1 MNSKLIIFIT
11 STEIYGYDITNL
23 SDVSVISI
31 DGDSRMKL
39 DDGPVSDFIEYIKD
53 WYSIESFSEIDIE
66 AAVIDCNSERTV
78 LHELLSRLKD
88 CISVSVYPLKA
99 AVLYA
104 LIGKNSSAADG
115 ECVDYAGYTYK
126 ISCAGGEYSVEEA
139 EPSDSSI
146 KLSDSDFYFVF
157 HMKAVSG
164 GADQAEVEE
173 LNAKCE
179 ELNVLVEN
187 IKKENTELNM
197 KIKDITNENSNLRNE
212 LEKIKQ
218 QQKLAEEL
226 KKIKEQKERCK
237 PMIIFSKIPDNL
249 TSVQGRLMRG
259 DINLENKNNTYTGM
273 FIKKDTIIAC
283 YVLEIRDISSQDRK
297 YFKSTAQSSGLIVN
311 SHNDT
316 LKQQMPPKSTST
328 GSVFGIV
335 NSIYDMTYSRMENLP
350 DEFSCTC
357 KNNEGNI
364 SAPIDGK
371 FFWLVTENHHI
382 KNNQPIAVIGNEND
396 TIDTINNWL
405 KETGHTERVF

>member
-78 LHELLSRLKD
+78 LHELLSQLKD

-104 LIGKNSSAADG
+104 LIGKNGSAADG

-139 EPSDSSI
+139 EHSDSSI
-146 KLSDSDFYFVF
+146 MLSDSDFYFVF

-187 IKKENTELNM
+187 IKKENTELNL

-226 KKIKEQKERCK
+226 KKIKEQKESCR
-237 PMIIFSKIPDNL
+237 PRIISSKIPDNL
-249 TSVQGRLMRG
+249 ISVQGRINRG
-259 DINLENKNNTYTGM
+259 YINLENQNNTYTGM

-283 YVLEIRDISSQDRK
+283 YVLEIQEVSLEDRK
-297 YFKSTAQSSGLIVN
+297 EFHAIAESGGLICN
-311 SHNDT
+311 SNKAHQ
-316 LKQQMPPKSTST
+316 KII
-328 GSVFGIV
+328 FF
-335 NSIYDMTYSRMENLP
+335 NSIEPIISPLGRITEVYKDTFL
-350 DEFSCTC
+350 CTC

-364 SAPIDGK
+364 QAPIDGK
-371 FFWLVTENHHI
+371 FFWLVTENDQI

-396 TIDTINNWL
+396 TIDTINKWL
-405 KETGHTERVF
+405 KETGHTERVVRYKKEC

>member
-78 LHELLSRLKD
+78 LHELLSQLKD

-104 LIGKNSSAADG
+104 LIGKNGSAADG

-139 EPSDSSI
+139 EHSDSSI

-173 LNAKCE
+173 LSAKCE
-179 ELNVLVEN
+179 ELNVIVEN
-187 IKKENTELNM
+187 IKKENTELNL

-226 KKIKEQKERCK
+226 KKEKEQEESCR
-237 PMIIFSKIPDNL
+237 PMIIKTKIPDNMI
-249 TSVQGRLMRG
+249 SAKGQIADYRV
-259 DINLENKNNTYTGM
+259 DIILENRNYAYTGM
-273 FIKKDTIIAC
+273 LIKKGTIIAC
-283 YVLEIRDISSQDRK
+283 YILKLHSYLEEPIIKDSEIA
-297 YFKSTAQSSGLIVN
+297 KSCGLIVTFRK
-311 SHNDT
+311 D
-316 LKQQMPPKSTST
+316 LYP
-328 GSVFGIV
+328 I
-335 NSIYDMTYSRMENLP
+335 IYLC
-350 DEFSCTC
+350 SCN
-357 KNNEGNI
+357 NNEGNI
-364 SAPIDGK
+364 YAPIDGK
-371 FFWLVTENHHI
+371 LFWLITKDSSIGDNE
-382 KNNQPIAVIGNEND
+382 PIAVIGSQND
-396 TIDTINNWL
+396 TIDTINKWL
-405 KETGHTERVF
+405 IETGHTACVV